1 MQKYVRLME
10 KESYKS
16 LVNIQIIK
24 NLVIIAITQ
33 VNMEMQ
39 HIVFVI

>member
-1 MQKYVRLME
+1 MQKYVRLMD

-24 NLVIIAITQ
+24 NLEFIAITQ

>member
-24 NLVIIAITQ
+24 NLEIIAITQ